1 MLVVK
6 FELKGIKSKRKVHML
21 RELSSDVGYGV
32 VVGHNVAR
40 VASVLAPTGKA
51 ETHRN
56 HLVPNHG
63 REMAKHLGGVDGPSR

>member
-40 VASVLAPTGKA
+40 VASKPW
-51 ETHRN
+51 
-56 HLVPNHG
+56 P
-63 REMAKHLGGVDGPSR
+63 